1 MSKNKTV
8 QKSSPTVE
16 PRRKVHQLFAAYEA
30 AHQHP
35 VNKVISYIATPFLF
49 FGLFALVWAIPF
61 PHIAFLGQY
70 NGFVNWASFVLAI
83 SVFCYYRL
91 SPVLSY
97 FILFTY
103 FAFSFFIIKL
113 EHWEQAGGPAFYI
126 VPLIVTV
133 VSITAIMLAE
143 GLEQAK
149 PSASVRL
156 RNLLIGPLYLW
167 HLILKPLRLNI

>member
-1 MSKNKTV
+1 MSKNNIVRNT
-8 QKSSPTVE
+8 SSNAQPQ
-16 PRRKVHQLFAAYEA
+16 PKVFRLFAAYEA

-35 VNKVISYIATPFLF
+35 VKVVSYIATPLLF

-61 PHIAFLGQY
+61 PHIDFLGQY

-113 EHWEQAGGPAFYI
+113 EHWEQADGPAFYI
-126 VPLIVTV
+126 VPLIITV
-133 VSITAIMLAE
+133 VSIIAMMIAAR
-143 GLEQAK
+143 LERYQ
-149 PSASVRL
+149 SAAAVRL
-156 RNLLIGPLYLW
+156 QNLLIGPLYLW